1 MMLEISATSLRGNLF
16 AVLKKV
22 ESGEQVIIIHNKKK
36 VACLKPVQKTDW
48 REKIP
53 QKPKLLVPPDEFVQ
67 PVSDVWEDYV

>member
-36 VACLKPVQKTDW
+36 VACLNPVQKTDW

-53 QKPKLLVPPDEFVQ
+53 QKPKLLVALDEFVQ
-67 PVSDVWEDYV
+67 PVSDIWEDYV

>member
-1 MMLEISATSLRGNLF
+1 
-16 AVLKKV
+16 V

-67 PVSDVWEDYV
+67 PVSDIWEDYV